1 MERVLSG
8 TRLPSYFNAIVRE
21 SFWQLGIHDATVA
34 NYIAAMLTKFAR
46 SDNLYRMRTAA
57 GEKIDS
63 IVLMLMERGE
73 APEQA
78 SALIQERSFRQYL
91 GDYTL
96 FMSGIFRR
104 HIEKKG
110 ALEYYLDEGSRSYK
124 TVSELDVS
132 LYRAGFTLFQE
143 LSEKFEYYSG
153 ALDYTRKAYFAVEP
167 STDPFK
173 GLTGQVEGWIKVNLS
188 RN

>member
-1 MERVLSG
+1 METVLPG
-8 TRLPSYFNAIVRE
+8 TKLHSYFRGIVRE
-21 SFWQLGIHDATVA
+21 SFWQLGIHDSAVA
-34 NYIAAMLTKFAR
+34 NYIADMLTNFAR
-46 SDNLYRMRTAA
+46 SDSLYRVRTAA

-63 IVLMLMERGE
+63 VVAMLQQNSSPADQGSDLMN
-73 APEQA
+73 
-78 SALIQERSFRQYL
+78 ERSFRQYL

-104 HIEKKG
+104 HVEKKG
-110 ALEYYLDEGSRSYK
+110 SLGYYLDEGSRSYK

-132 LYRAGFTLFQE
+132 LYRTGFMLFQE

-153 ALDYTRKAYFAVEP
+153 ALDYTRKAYFAVDDGA
-167 STDPFK
+167 DPFK
-173 GLTGQVEGWIKVNLS
+173 GVTGQFEGWIKVNLS